1 MKRLLLAL
9 SLVALT
15 AAVQPAIRLKP
26 TTITLPA
33 DYEVEYPAG
42 PDVDAAN
49 TIAAPAIRHRWRST
63 SRPSRARNGT
73 RKCAR

>member
-1 MKRLLLAL
+1 
-9 SLVALT
+9 
-15 AAVQPAIRLKP
+15 
-26 TTITLPA
+26 
-33 DYEVEYPAG
+33 VEYPAG